1 MKFEYSAVI
10 RTLGTAGEKYQ
21 QLLTSLNGQS
31 IPPSKIIVYIA
42 DGYPLPMET
51 IGKEQYVYVRKGMLA
66 QRALGYDEVDTEY
79 ILFLDDDLRL
89 STDEVEK
96 MYYYLNLYSAD
107 VIAPDI
113 FNNASRPFANELMMI
128 LSGRMMPRRDDGLW
142 GYKVM
147 RNSGYSYN
155 KHPRKRVYQSQTN
168 AGACFLCRKKDFLNA
183 EISQELWVDQVRYPL
198 GEDQVMYYKMH
209 LRGMKVMTYY
219 DHGIE
224 HLDGGNNMS
233 VEKERTLIYSD
244 FRFKMIFWHRF
255 ILKPEKRLAHKILS
269 CFAMA
274 YTLLFAFLV
283 SLIKCRFDII
293 KIKHAALKDA
303 LEFIKSEKY
312 KALPVI

>member
-1 MKFEYSAVI
+1 MIEIITHPVFLWVVGFLVGSGLLLWVI
-10 RTLGTAGEKYQ
+10 SYFVASYCVYDRTLRRRSKDQWSREVPS
-21 QLLTSLNGQS
+21 SLE
-31 IPPSKIIVYIA
+31 PDAV
-42 DGYPLPMET
+42 
-51 IGKEQYVYVRKGMLA
+51 
-66 QRALGYDEVDTEY
+66 
-79 ILFLDDDLRL
+79 
-89 STDEVEK
+89 K
-96 MYYYLNLYSAD
+96 MYEIGVAWAEEHKDTKKDVHIQRDGLNLYGEYYD
-107 VIAPDI
+107 FGYQDCV
-113 FNNASRPFANELMMI
+113 MI